1 MFIIRYFFLSLI
13 LICCTSIGWII
24 SKKYKDRVIELKIL
38 QNALLIMQ
46 NKIKFTRKPLQEIFN
61 EISKLDNNQ
70 IISVIFYKIGEKLKN
85 KKIGQSID
93 EAFKEEKSWISL
105 KEKDIKIFKN
115 IGNMLGKTDVEG
127 QMDEINQVKL
137 LLDKQIEEAE
147 LEEKKNC
154 KMYKSLGT
162 IVGLM
167 IMILLF

>member
-1 MFIIRYFFLSLI
+1 MFFIRYFFLVLI

-24 SKKYKDRVIELKIL
+24 SKKYIDRVTELKII
-38 QNALLIMQ
+38 QNTLVILK

-61 EISKLDNNQ
+61 EISQIEDNPN
-70 IISVIFYKIGEKLKN
+70 ISIVFFKIGEKLKN

-93 EAFKEEKSWISL
+93 EAFKEEKKNISL
-105 KEKDIKIFKN
+105 KEKDVLVFKN
-115 IGNMLGKTDVEG
+115 IANMLGKTDVEG
-127 QMDEINQVKL
+127 QMNEIKQVEIL
-137 LLDKQIEEAE
+137 LSKQIEEAE

-167 IMILLF
+167 LMILLF